1 MRPSILILVASTLI
15 AGCSTSRQVT
25 QVAEHVQRDTLY
37 LSNIQYDSIYISQ
50 EHHTDY
56 RKDTLLIREVAT
68 EYRYKLI
75 RDTVRMV
82 ERDSIPYQVTVT
94 EVKEILRPMTWF
106 DHLTR
111 ACFWF
116 IVGGGIFAVIRK
128 VRILF

>member
-1 MRPSILILVASTLI
+1 MRPSILILVVSTLI
-15 AGCSTSRQVT
+15 AGCSTSRQAT
-25 QVAEHVQRDTLY
+25 QVVEHVQQDTLY
-37 LSNIQYDSIYISQ
+37 LSNIQYDSIFISQ

-68 EYRYKLI
+68 EYRYKLL

-94 EVKEILRPMTWF
+94 EVKEVTRPLSWF
-106 DHLTR
+106 DLMTR

-116 IVGGGIFAVIRK
+116 IVGGGIFAVVRK
-128 VRILF
+128 VRILS